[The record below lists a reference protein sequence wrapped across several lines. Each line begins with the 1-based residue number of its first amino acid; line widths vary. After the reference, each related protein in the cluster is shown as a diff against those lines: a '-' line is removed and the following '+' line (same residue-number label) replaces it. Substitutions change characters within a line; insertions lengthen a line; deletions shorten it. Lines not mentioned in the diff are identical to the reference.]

1 MNTQKSK
8 PVSKKKKYS
17 DKIPKD
23 KILKT
28 NFFVPNKNFEWSK
41 ENNKSFSNF
50 DNLSSLYE
58 VINKEKIPFNKTEY
72 TRFKPKKSNKE
83 YDYMKCK
90 QVRIYPKDRQKEI
103 ILDWIEKARIVYNIA
118 LNYAKQVNNF
128 SYRSIRNIVID
139 EMLKPVFRNKLYYQ
153 KEGSKTKTWIVP
165 CEVIRSAIEDV
176 CKSYDSSLAL
186 KKAGYIKSFNIKP
199 KSKHKLKQTI
209 LISSADFNKD
219 KNTFYSSYLL
229 EKKEIISKTG
239 LKKIINVKN
248 SDIIDSKD
256 FDLTDIH
263 NIYQSDVRLTYNTC
277 TKVFMLNIPVKYD
290 FQKEKISEKKFSV
303 CGIDPGLKTFMTIYN
318 PEGYCEKIFNR
329 DITKKLNF
337 LVNRKLKLNSLENKQ
352 QKHYKALK
360 KINYRIECFRYEL
373 HHKVALYLCSN
384 YNEIYLGK
392 LSTQAITKRKSSKL
406 SPFDKLYA
414 YALGHCKFRTFLE
427 NKAREYN
434 IKLNIVKEHFTSKTC
449 GVCAHVKEIKK
460 DREYICLK
468 CNSHLDRDLNGAR
481 NILLKHC

>member
-1 MNTQKSK
+1 MSTSKSE
-8 PVSKKKKYS
+8 PASKKKKYS

-50 DNLSSLYE
+50 DKLSSLYE
-58 VINKEKIPFNKTEY
+58 VVNGEAIPYKSAEY
-72 TRFKPKKSNKE
+72 KRIKPKKSNKE

-90 QVRIYPKDRQKEI
+90 QVRIYPNERQTEI

-118 LNYAKQVNNF
+118 LKYAKQVKCF
-128 SYRSIRNIVID
+128 SYRKIRNVIID
-139 EMLKPVFRNKLYYQ
+139 EMLKPAFKNKLYIQ
-153 KEGSKTKTWIVP
+153 KEDSKNKSWLIP
-165 CEVIRSAIEDV
+165 MDIIRSAIEDV
-176 CKSYDSSLAL
+176 CKSYASSLAL
-186 KKAGYIKSFNIKP
+186 KKAGYIRSFDIKP
-199 KSKHKLKQTI
+199 KSKYKLKQTI
-209 LISSADFNKD
+209 LISSNDFNKD

-229 EKKEIISKTG
+229 EKKEQISKTG
-239 LKKIINVKN
+239 LKKIITVKN

-277 TKVFMLNIPVKYD
+277 TEIFMLNIPIKYD
-290 FQKEKISEKKFSV
+290 FQKEKVFEKKFSV

-318 PEGYCEKIFNR
+318 PEGYCEKLFNR
-329 DITKKLNF
+329 DNVKRLTF

-352 QKHYKALK
+352 IKHYKALK
-360 KINYRIECFRYEL
+360 KINYKIECFRKEL
-373 HHKVALYLCSN
+373 HHKIALYLCSN

-392 LSTQAITKRKSSKL
+392 LSTQSITKRKSSKL

-414 YALGHCKFRTFLE
+414 YALGHCEFRTFLE

-434 IKLNIVKEHFTSKTC
+434 VKLNIVKEHFTSKTC
-449 GVCAHVKEIKK
+449 GVCAHVKDIKG

-468 CNSHLDRDLNGAR
+468 CKSHLDRDLNGAR